1 MLVIESSKVESV
13 AKVNCVKSCL
23 HVMRILCYGDNESE
37 SGQNGK
43 RRCEGRI
50 YSWKEERIFF
60 EVLSAVWAL
69 ANVTYQCK
77 QKYLVMQEFICWR
90 PILKACWT
98 LIFKKN

>member
-1 MLVIESSKVESV
+1 MIESTKVESV

-23 HVMRILCYGDNESE
+23 HLMRILCFGDMKARVGRMEN
-37 SGQNGK
+37 GDVRVGYTVGK
-43 RRCEGRI
+43 RKGF
-50 YSWKEERIFF
+50 FF